1 MTNTNNKPRTTRR
14 TGRSASALWRMTALL
29 SQFAFVVACD
39 TKRLLDVQAPNSV
52 VSTVFDSPANASLM
66 VSSAIGDFECAF
78 GGWVVATGIA
88 TDELQDATLTAANW
102 QMDRRDE
109 GFTTG
114 SYGTAGCTSTQG
126 VYTPMS
132 TARWEADQA
141 ATKLAG
147 WTDAQV
153 ANRVSLL
160 VQANV
165 YAGFSYASLG
175 MSMCQAAFDLGPL
188 VNQAGM
194 FALAEKRFSDAIT
207 AATGVTALANY
218 LNAAYVGRARV
229 RLFQHNLTGAATDA
243 ALVPKGFVFNATMD
257 AANSR
262 RYSHVYN
269 AIVQST
275 NTSVEP
281 TARALSTEQ
290 GEKDPRAAVVQL
302 TGKASDQITDKYVPS
317 KYNATSSALGWVIP
331 QPIAR
336 YEEAQLILAEAQGGA
351 NAVTIINTL
360 RAAVIPALKPYAGAT
375 DAASI
380 TALIAS
386 ERQRVLFV
394 EGFRMFDVE
403 RFNLPL
409 VPATG
414 SAFRLGGVYGNN
426 VCMPL
431 PDIERNNN
439 PNIVVANLIS
449 GIKGGFPLP

>member
-1 MTNTNNKPRTTRR
+1 MTNSNTKPRNSRR
-14 TGRSASALWRMTALL
+14 DVRRASAFPRTAALMAVT
-29 SQFAFVVACD
+29 AFIVACN
-39 TKRLLDVQAPNSV
+39 TGRLLDVQAPNSV
-52 VSTVFDSPANASLM
+52 PATVFDSPANAALM

-78 GGWVVATGIA
+78 GGWVVATGIQS
-88 TDELQDATLTAANW
+88 DELQDATLTAANW
-102 QMDRRDE
+102 QLDRRDD
-109 GFTTG
+109 GFTSG
-114 SYGTAGCTSTQG
+114 SYGTGGCTGTQAI
-126 VYTPMS
+126 YTPMS

-141 ATKLAG
+141 VTKLGG

-160 VQANV
+160 VQANL
-165 YAGFSYASLG
+165 YAGFSYAALG
-175 MSMCQAAFDLGPL
+175 MSMCQAAFDMGPL
-188 VNQAGM
+188 VDQKGM

-229 RLFQHNLTGAATDA
+229 RLYQHNLTGAATDA

-257 AANSR
+257 ANNSR

-269 AIVQST
+269 AIVQGT
-275 NTSVEP
+275 NTSVEA
-281 TARALSTEQ
+281 TARALTTEQ
-290 GEKDPRAAVVQL
+290 GEKDPRSATVQIA
-302 TGKASDQITDKYVPS
+302 GKASDGISDKYVPT
-317 KYNATSSALGWVIP
+317 KYNATSSTLGWAIP

-351 NAVTIINTL
+351 SAVTIINAMRTT
-360 RAAVIPALKPYAGAT
+360 AALKPYAGAT
-375 DAASI
+375 DATSI

-409 VPATG
+409 VPAPG
-414 SAFRLGGVYGNN
+414 SAFRLGGVYGNT

-431 PDIERNNN
+431 PDIERVNN
-439 PNIVVANLIS
+439 PNIVVANLIT

>member
-1 MTNTNNKPRTTRR
+1 MTYSNSRPRNSRFA
-14 TGRSASALWRMTALL
+14 GRPAFPLWRATALL
-29 SQFAFVVACD
+29 AAVSFIVACD
-39 TKRLLDVQAPNSV
+39 SARLLDVKAPNSV
-52 VSTVFDSPANASLM
+52 PATVFDDPANAALM

-78 GGWVVATGIA
+78 GGWVVSTGIQS
-88 TDELQDATLTAANW
+88 DELQDATLTAANW
-102 QMDRRDE
+102 QLDRRDD
-109 GFTTG
+109 GFTSG
-114 SYGTAGCTSTQG
+114 SYGTGACTGTQAI
-126 VYTPMS
+126 YTPMS

-141 ATKLAG
+141 VTKLAG

-153 ANRVSLL
+153 AGRNALL

-165 YAGFSYASLG
+165 YAGFSYAALG

-188 VNQAGM
+188 VDQKGM

-207 AATGVTALANY
+207 ASTGVASLASY
-218 LNAAYVGRARV
+218 MNAAYVGRSRV
-229 RLFQHNLTGAATDA
+229 RLYQHNLTGAAADA
-243 ALVPKGFVFNATMD
+243 QVVPKGFVFNAAMD
-257 AANSR
+257 AGNSR
-262 RYSHVYN
+262 RYSHVYQ

-281 TARALSTEQ
+281 TARKLTTEQ
-290 GEKDPRAAVVQL
+290 GETDPRSATTQL
-302 TGKASDQITDKYVPS
+302 SGKASDGITDKFVPN
-317 KYNATSSALGWVIP
+317 KFNAASLVLGQAIP

-351 NAVTIINTL
+351 AAVTTINAL
-360 RAAVIPALKPYAGAT
+360 RTTAGLKLYVGAT
-375 DAASI
+375 DATSI
-380 TALIAS
+380 TALVAS

-409 VPATG
+409 VPAPGTT
-414 SAFRLGGVYGNN
+414 FRLGGVYGNT

-431 PDIERNNN
+431 PDRERDNN
-439 PNIVVANLIS
+439 PNIVVASLIS

>member
-1 MTNTNNKPRTTRR
+1 MTQTNLKPRNTRR
-14 TGRSASALWRMTALL
+14 PARTASVLWRTTALL
-29 SQFAFVVACD
+29 AATALIVMACD
-39 TKRLLDVQAPNSV
+39 TQRLLDVQAPNSV
-52 VSTVFDSPANASLM
+52 PVTVFDSPANAALM
-66 VSSAIGDFECAF
+66 VNSAIGDFECAF
-78 GGWVVATGIA
+78 GGWVLATGIA
-88 TDELQDATLTAANW
+88 TDELQDGTLTAANW

-109 GFTTG
+109 GFTSG
-114 SYGTAGCTSTQG
+114 SYGTAGCTGTQA

-141 ATKLAG
+141 VTKLSG
-147 WTDAQV
+147 WTDAEV

-165 YAGFSYASLG
+165 YAGFAYAALG

-188 VNQAGM
+188 VDQRGM
-194 FALAEKRFSDAIT
+194 FALAEKRFTDAIT
-207 AATGVTALANY
+207 ASTGVSALSSY

-229 RLFQHNLTGAATDA
+229 RLYLHNLTGAIADA
-243 ALVPKGFVFNATMD
+243 QVVPKGFVFNAAMD
-257 AANSR
+257 AGNAR
-262 RYSHVYN
+262 RYSHVYQ

-281 TARALSTEQ
+281 TARALTTEQ
-290 GEKDPRAAVVQL
+290 GEKDPRSATTQL
-302 TGKASDQITDKYVPS
+302 SGKASDGITDKFVPN
-317 KYNATSSALGWVIP
+317 KYNAATLTLGQAIP

-351 NAVTIINTL
+351 SAVTIINTL
-360 RAAVIPALKPYAGAT
+360 RTVVALKPYAGAT
-375 DAASI
+375 DATSI
-380 TALIAS
+380 TALVAS

-431 PDIERNNN
+431 PDVERMNN